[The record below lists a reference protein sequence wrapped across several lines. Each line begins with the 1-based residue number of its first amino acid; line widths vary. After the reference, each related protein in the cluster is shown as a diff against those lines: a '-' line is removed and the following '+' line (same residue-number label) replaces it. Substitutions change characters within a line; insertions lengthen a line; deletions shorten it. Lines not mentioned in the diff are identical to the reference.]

1 MPINFEDLLNLG
13 KESAD
18 LVIRNNS
25 EIDETIESFRAS
37 LSTFLNLNIN
47 FTEEIEYEDDT
58 NSFAARIRI
67 TNNLFEPRKKTGYSY
82 ICIQHTETGVTRR
95 LIKIQRSNDGYPIT
109 VIIDKSH
116 YINDNQEEFARALGA
131 IASNSQTHLTLRSFQ
146 RMVEEKNTQTKT
158 N

>member
-18 LVIRNNS
+18 LVIQNNS
-25 EIDETIESFRAS
+25 EIDVTIESFRVS
-37 LSTFLNLNIN
+37 LSIFLNLNIN

-58 NSFAARIRI
+58 NSFAFRTR
-67 TNNLFEPRKKTGYSY
+67 LFEPRKKTGYSY
-82 ICIQHTETGVTRR
+82 ICVQHIETGVTRR

-131 IASNSQTHLTLRSFQ
+131 IASNSQTHLTLRTFQ